1 MSNPFGPSPFQANPF
16 GSGPPGPHQQPPQP
30 PPMPSRDEANVL
42 ATLSVVFAFVFAPAG
57 LILGHLGLAQIRRTG
72 QRGRDRALVGVTLS
86 YVFVTA
92 AVVAL
97 IVGATVKTDPSP
109 AAAPTTTTTA
119 ARTATTTTTTPPPP
133 PPPTVAPA
141 DVDGLLPS
149 LEDAESITGDHAMT
163 AQRAL
168 HQPTPDPERG
178 SSDRPDCWP
187 VMEAGAPEGYDLPA
201 ILGFSAS
208 EFADNHDPYDQ
219 WVTAQAVAA
228 FRDPTVARAQ
238 LTRLQSVM
246 RQCGG
251 STLHATWPNGKTY
264 PVSMKPPVDAGNGI
278 STMDLVPQTPIH
290 IFCVHTFAG
299 KANVT
304 VDLEACSTK
313 NADRS
318 QQVALSVANLI
329 LGRIPG

>member
-1 MSNPFGPSPFQANPF
+1 
-16 GSGPPGPHQQPPQP
+16 
-30 PPMPSRDEANVL
+30 MPSRDEANVL